1 MSRKH
6 PPVDERL
13 QQVPLFAGLSKKH
26 LREVGSLATMV
37 DRPAGSVLAK
47 EGQPGHEFFVVLEGE
62 VEVKRGDEVIA
73 TRGPGTAL
81 GEIALLDDRPRT
93 ASLVAKTPVLVDVI
107 GQREFKTLL
116 NDVPEVAAALKQTMA
131 DRLKELE
138 ASDDHH

>member
-13 QQVPLFAGLSKKH
+13 KSVPLFAGLSKKH

-47 EGQPGHEFFVVLEGE
+47 EGKAGHEFIVVLEGE
-62 VEVKRGDEVIA
+62 VEVRKGDDVIA
-73 TRGPGTAL
+73 TRGPGSAL

-93 ASLVAKTPVLVDVI
+93 ASLVAKTPVLLDVI
-107 GQREFKTLL
+107 AQREFRAML
-116 NDVPEVAAALKQTMA
+116 NDVPEVATALEQTMA

-138 ASDDHH
+138 TSADAD